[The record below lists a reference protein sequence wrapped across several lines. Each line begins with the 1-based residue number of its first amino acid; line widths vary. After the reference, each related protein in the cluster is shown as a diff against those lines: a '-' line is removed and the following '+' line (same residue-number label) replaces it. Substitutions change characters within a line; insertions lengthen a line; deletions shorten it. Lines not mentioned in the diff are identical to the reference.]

1 MSSHYGVNLWEP
13 LLTQVDVVDNFL
25 PPEEFIQVH
34 KWFTHELHW
43 FYNPYVNKEGDHPDD
58 YQFQH
63 VFLLPDRGVVSD
75 YMFYLQPFMGR
86 IPASE
91 WIRVKANLR
100 TKSDEV
106 RVGGFHIDYEDC
118 TTSIFYFNDNDGQ
131 TSFESGGY
139 VKSVAN
145 RLITFPSNIRHSGST
160 CTDEK
165 ARFVLNL
172 NYKAAT

>member
-1 MSSHYGVNLWEP
+1 MSTHYGVNLWEP

-25 PPEEFIQVH
+25 PPEVFLQVH

-63 VFLLPDRGVVSD
+63 VFLLPDRGVVSN
-75 YMFYLQPFMGR
+75 YMSYLQPFMGR

-100 TKSDEV
+100 TKSEEV

-145 RLITFPSNIRHSGST
+145 RLITFPSNIRPVSYTHLTLPTIYS
-160 CTDEK
+160 
-165 ARFVLNL
+165 V
-172 NYKAAT
+172 

>member
-1 MSSHYGVNLWEP
+1 MINVQKVSPVKVE
-13 LLTQVDVVDNFL
+13 DNFL
-25 PPEEFIQVH
+25 PEEQFRPLQE
-34 KWFTHELHW
+34 WFVNSRSDINNCPW
-43 FYNPYVNKEGDHPDD
+43 MYCPYVIGPEGDHPDD
-58 YQFQH
+58 FQFIH
-63 VFLLPDRGVVSD
+63 LFWFPNRGVVSEHINLIAPLMAKID
-75 YMFYLQPFMGR
+75 HNIR
-86 IPASE
+86 V
-91 WIRVKANLR
+91 RVKANLR